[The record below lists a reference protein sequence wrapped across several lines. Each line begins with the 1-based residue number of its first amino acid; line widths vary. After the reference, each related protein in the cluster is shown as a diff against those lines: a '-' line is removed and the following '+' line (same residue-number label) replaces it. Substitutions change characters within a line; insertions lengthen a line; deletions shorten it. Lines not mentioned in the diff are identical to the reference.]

1 MGRAR
6 NIGFYALFSK
16 IFCFR
21 LQIGVSYQLLK
32 ERGSK
37 LAQIFVCGIKIDAA
51 FGSGISAVASK
62 LMPFWLPPHLFP
74 VGEAI
79 YQGVFEKHSKI
90 LLLRGN
96 PVIAPS
102 LTPCLKAILWPP
114 SLIPSGKGSFLS
126 SFQKNFRSLNPHLE
140 TVLSTYP
147 AKISPTIPYSNF
159 CGWKTTWFL
168 TKFPHTP
175 IPQL

>member
-1 MGRAR
+1 MVLKISLPSGRHREGSKINHFDKFLFSPSKGSHRETPKIAGWIIFLCPSMGRAR

-114 SLIPSGKGSFLS
+114 HLFPVGKAF
-126 SFQKNFRSLNPHLE
+126 FK
-140 TVLSTYP
+140 
-147 AKISPTIPYSNF
+147 
-159 CGWKTTWFL
+159 
-168 TKFPHTP
+168 
-175 IPQL
+175 